1 MLGNAVL
8 DEETNKKSIF
18 ISDLVTVSWLNED
31 EALLENNGLS
41 WEHPWFELRTSIFHF
56 HDKIDH
62 YSISWHFS
70 AELGKP
76 AP

>member
-41 WEHPWFELRTSIFHF
+41 WEHPFFTSMIKLITIVSADIFQLNLANLRPKRILSF
-56 HDKIDH
+56 
-62 YSISWHFS
+62 
-70 AELGKP
+70 
-76 AP
+76 